1 LISFVGAAN
10 SPFEFQLHAR
20 IKAPDQFDTK
30 TNKKIVPKN
39 GTQHILLHQFEFL
52 LNHE

>member
-10 SPFEFQLHAR
+10 SPFGISIKCHG

-30 TNKKIVPKN
+30 TNKNSSKN
-39 GTQHILLHQFEFL
+39 GTHLTYSSSPI
-52 LNHE
+52 